1 MKIKEMGNLVISLKT
16 YTNDGWYGLSNRY
29 YYAGVDGNGFK
40 NKTEAN
46 KFKSKLKKYIKN
58 KIKYNSKIEID
69 GGFEVGILENFC
81 TYRYMGA
88 GPSYSCTNIEVKH
101 SYLMDC

>member
-58 KIKYNSKIEID
+58 KIKYSSKTEINGD
-69 GGFEVGILENFC
+69 FEVNILENFC
-81 TYRYMGA
+81 TYIYVGA
-88 GPSYSCTNIEVKH
+88 GPSYSCPNVEVKH
-101 SYLMDC
+101 SDLMDC